1 MSFGIG
7 AIIAVAAPAVVGAID
22 AGVKKNRSNKEADRA
37 ADLLDQQ
44 NALLE
49 SRQEVIDKSD
59 DIRALKAQ
67 VSNPYANLAV
77 ATQAAEMQMEQTDIA
92 LANSLDAMLS
102 TGASAGGATALAR
115 AAMEGKKGIAASIET
130 QEAANIKAAAE
141 GEQAAQD
148 ARLGLDK
155 AAIAEEVNVYNRQE
169 QRDLDELAR
178 MQEKEDYYTMR
189 SDNLEDAAHE
199 SMMGGLSGAAETG
212 TKIWGLGK

>member
-1 MSFGIG
+1 MSW
-7 AIIAVAAPAVVGAID
+7 IAVAVIAAPAVIGAID
-22 AGVKKNRSNKEADRA
+22 AGVKKGKANKEADEA

-49 SRQEVIDKSD
+49 SRQDVIDKSD

-67 VSNPYANLAV
+67 VNNPYANLAV

-92 LANSLDAMLS
+92 LANSLDAMMS
-102 TGASAGGATALAR
+102 SGASAGGATALAR

-130 QEAANIKAAAE
+130 QEAANNQKAAE
-141 GEQAAQD
+141 GEEKAQQE
-148 ARLGLDK
+148 RLSLDK
-155 AAIAEEVNVYNRQE
+155 SAMAEEVNAWNRQE

-178 MQEKEDYYTMR
+178 LQEKEDYHTMR

-199 SMMGGLSGAAETG
+199 AMMGGLSGSAETASSMYG
-212 TKIWGLGK
+212 AGKI